1 MAAEGRYR
9 GTEHVS
15 LLLILVILSILR
27 TGRRTSAS
35 RRLIYLLTKERR
47 TARRTRRTIKDR
59 VTRWKDRVTAMTTMG
74 LALALFH

>member
-1 MAAEGRYR
+1 MATEGRCR

-15 LLLILVILSILR
+15 LLLILVTLSVLR

-47 TARRTRRTIKDR
+47 TARRTRRTMKDR